1 MPRLII
7 VATSII
13 LLMTLGCASIPIGP
27 SVTALTGSGLSM
39 EQFSKDNIHC
49 QQFASH
55 QVIGT
60 PNQVVTKGITRTLAN
75 DPQLRYDIAYIQCMY
90 AKGHQVPIYG
100 QFTGITPAQ
109 VTSAYPPIPSLA
121 PKLAPRQLNHYG
133 LTPTQN
139 D

>member
-27 SVTALTGSGLSM
+27 SVMTLPGSGLPM
-39 EQFSKDNIHC
+39 DQFSKDNIYC
-49 QQFASH
+49 QQFSSH
-55 QVIGT
+55 QVIDT
-60 PNQVVTKGITRTLAN
+60 PNQVVTKGITRTLVN
-75 DPQLRYDIAYIQCMY
+75 NPQLRYDIAYIQCMY
-90 AKGHQVPIYG
+90 AKGHQVPVYG

-121 PKLAPRQLNHYG
+121 PKLAA
-133 LTPTQN
+133 
-139 D
+139 

>member
-1 MPRLII
+1 MSHLII
-7 VATSII
+7 VVTSII
-13 LLMTLGCASIPIGP
+13 LLMILGCASIPIGP
-27 SVTALTGSGLSM
+27 SVTAPTGSGLSL

-60 PNQVVTKGITRTLAN
+60 PNQVVTNGITRTLTN
-75 DPQLRYDIAYIQCMY
+75 DPQLLFDTAYIQCMY
-90 AKGHQVPIYG
+90 AKGHQVPVYG

-109 VTSAYPPIPSLA
+109 ITSAYPPIPSLA
-121 PKLAPRQLNHYG
+121 PKLAPRQLNHHG